1 LLSHF
6 PDRKKAARN
15 RFLSK
20 NYLLSSSDPFLSMK
34 NFKAYSDEGL
44 LKLLMQQELGAF
56 EEIYL
61 RYWRKLYSGAYKRLM
76 SREIAEEIVQDI
88 FTSLWV
94 NRHTA
99 KIDVLSSY
107 LLTAVKYKV
116 INHFEKEMSRRSY
129 VEMQIQSALAVDNS
143 TEETVLLNELN
154 SALEKEIQKLPPKR
168 KQIFKMSREDHLSIK
183 EVASNLGISEKT
195 AENQLGKALKVLKLN
210 LKHFNLFFL
219 IMACSPM

>member
-1 LLSHF
+1 
-6 PDRKKAARN
+6 
-15 RFLSK
+15 
-20 NYLLSSSDPFLSMK
+20 
-34 NFKAYSDEGL
+34 
-44 LKLLMQQELGAF
+44 
-56 EEIYL
+56 
-61 RYWRKLYSGAYKRLM
+61 M

-107 LLTAVKYKV
+107 LLTAVKYKE
-116 INHFEKEMSRRSY
+116 INHLEKEMSRRLY
-129 VEMQIQSALAVDNS
+129 VETQIRSALIVDNS
-143 TEETVLLNELN
+143 TEDTVLLNELN
-154 SALEKEIQKLPPKR
+154 SALEKVIQKIPPKR

-210 LKHFNLFFL
+210 LKHFNIFFL

>member
-1 LLSHF
+1 
-6 PDRKKAARN
+6 
-15 RFLSK
+15 
-20 NYLLSSSDPFLSMK
+20 MK

-107 LLTAVKYKV
+107 LLAAVKYKV
-116 INHFEKEMSRRSY
+116 INHLEKEMSRRLY
-129 VEMQIQSALAVDNS
+129 VETQIRSALIVDNS
-143 TEETVLLNELN
+143 TEDTVLLNELN

-219 IMACSPM
+219 IMACSAV

>member
-1 LLSHF
+1 
-6 PDRKKAARN
+6 
-15 RFLSK
+15 
-20 NYLLSSSDPFLSMK
+20 MK

-44 LKLLMQQELGAF
+44 LKLLKQQELGAF

-61 RYWRKLYSGAYKRLM
+61 RYWRKLYSAAYKRSM
-76 SREIAEEIVQDI
+76 SRETAEEIVQDI

-99 KIDVLSSY
+99 NIDILSSY
-107 LLTAVKYKV
+107 LFTAVKYKV
-116 INHFEKEMSRRSY
+116 INNLEREMSRRLY
-129 VEMQIQSALAVDNS
+129 AETQTQSALPVDNS

-183 EVASNLGISEKT
+183 EVASHLGISEKT

-219 IMACSPM
+219 IMACAPM

>member
-1 LLSHF
+1 
-6 PDRKKAARN
+6 
-15 RFLSK
+15 
-20 NYLLSSSDPFLSMK
+20 MK

-44 LKLLMQQELGAF
+44 LKLLKQHELGAF

-61 RYWRKLYSGAYKRLM
+61 RYWRKLYSAAYKRLT
-76 SREIAEEIVQDI
+76 SRETAEEIVQDI
-88 FTSLWV
+88 FTSLWM
-94 NRHTA
+94 NRHTV

-107 LLTAVKYKV
+107 LVTAVKYKV
-116 INHFEKEMSRRSY
+116 INHLEREMSRRSY
-129 VEMQIQSALAVDNS
+129 AEAKIRSALSVDNS

-168 KQIFKMSREDHLSIK
+168 KLIFKMSREEHLSIK

-210 LKHFNLFFL
+210 LKHFNIFFL
-219 IMACSPM
+219 IMAFSAA

>member
-1 LLSHF
+1 M
-6 PDRKKAARN
+6 RN
-15 RFLSK
+15 RFLTK
-20 NYLLSSSDPFLSMK
+20 NYLLSSSDPFHPMK

-44 LKLLMQQELGAF
+44 LKLLKQQELGAF

-61 RYWRKLYSGAYKRLM
+61 RYWRKLYSAAYKRIT

-107 LLTAVKYKV
+107 LITAVKYKV
-116 INHFEKEMSRRSY
+116 INHLEKEMSKKLY
-129 VEMQIQSALAVDNS
+129 AAAQMQSSLTVNNS

-154 SALEKEIQKLPPKR
+154 LALEREVQKLPPKR

-195 AENQLGKALKVLKLN
+195 AENQLGKALKVLKFN
-210 LKHFNLFFL
+210 LKHFNFFV
-219 IMACSPM
+219 